1 LFSLVLGNN
10 KKPKAASAPKDAPT
24 KGHPRAS
31 GKKSVA
37 TDENTTGG
45 PSSKYT
51 LHNHR
56 KKKVWNNA
64 SIWDFIPGV
73 CMKKWKLNI
82 LIHIFFQN
90 KILFM
95 LKLWFN
101 IVILTCF
108 SNKQES

>member
-24 KGHPRAS
+24 KGRPCAS

-51 LHNHR
+51 LHNH
-56 KKKVWNNA
+56 
-64 SIWDFIPGV
+64 
-73 CMKKWKLNI
+73 WKTSL
-82 LIHIFFQN
+82 
-90 KILFM
+90 
-95 LKLWFN
+95 
-101 IVILTCF
+101 
-108 SNKQES
+108 E